1 MCDALRELMKD
12 DLAQAKN
19 EGKIEGRLEGKLE
32 GIQEGKLESLTHV
45 MKSFSVD
52 AEKAMDVLHIPAAE
66 REIYRSK
73 LL

>member
-1 MCDALRELMKD
+1 MKD
-12 DLAQAKN
+12 GLTQAK
-19 EGKIEGRLEGKLE
+19 IE

-52 AEKAMDVLHIPAAE
+52 AEKAMDALHIPPAE
-66 REIYRSK
+66 REAYRSK

>member
-1 MCDALRELMKD
+1 MTIRKLMKD
-12 DLAQAKN
+12 DLTQAK
-19 EGKIEGRLEGKLE
+19 IE

-52 AEKAMDVLHIPAAE
+52 AEKAMDALHIPPAE
-66 REIYRSK
+66 REAYRSK

>member
-1 MCDALRELMKD
+1 MCDAFRKLMKD
-12 DLAQAKN
+12 DLTQAKI
-19 EGKIEGRLEGKLE
+19 EGKIE

-52 AEKAMDVLHIPAAE
+52 AEKAMDALHIPPAE
-66 REIYRSK
+66 REAYRSK

>member
-1 MCDALRELMKD
+1 MCDALRELMRD
-12 DLAQAKN
+12 DLAKAEVNGICK
-19 EGKIEGRLEGKLE
+19 

-52 AEKAMDVLHIPAAE
+52 AEKAMDALHIPPAE
-66 REIYRSK
+66 REAYRSK